1 MDRIY
6 TEISIKHYCLRTE
19 KSEKY
24 LEINTQFQHMEPYP
38 LLREEVDRIVSE
50 YVRSNE
56 NRCKEHVRFLLDFE
70 LAYINTNHEV
80 SFQRI
85 YYQ

>member
-1 MDRIY
+1 
-6 TEISIKHYCLRTE
+6 
-19 KSEKY
+19 
-24 LEINTQFQHMEPYP
+24 MEPYP

-56 NRCKEHVRFLLDFE
+56 NRCKEHVRHLLDFE

-80 SFQRI
+80 NPIHKRSKYI
-85 YYQ
+85 

>member
-1 MDRIY
+1 
-6 TEISIKHYCLRTE
+6 
-19 KSEKY
+19 
-24 LEINTQFQHMEPYP
+24 MEPYP

-56 NRCKEHVRFLLDFE
+56 ARCKEHVRHLLDFE

-80 SFQRI
+80 RFPKYRFS
-85 YYQ
+85 